1 VSTIKRIVEFIDRHD
16 GLVTALTTIA
26 LVLATVALVCVTS
39 QLATSTKELR
49 NFAEKQDEK
58 LANAN
63 NLSHESYAL
72 TQRPFITIKNVEARY
87 DDIRSYW
94 LFQVIAEN
102 SGNTPTRAMHSFAT
116 YTENADR
123 DPEEVFQSPEADG
136 RRFPGIIGPKAPS
149 SLAGS
154 FVAGIPATYV
164 ADLAT
169 RRKDFYIY
177 GVVHYRDWFSDTS
190 EHI

>member
-1 VSTIKRIVEFIDRHD
+1 
-16 GLVTALTTIA
+16 
-26 LVLATVALVCVTS
+26 
-39 QLATSTKELR
+39 
-49 NFAEKQDEK
+49 
-58 LANAN
+58 
-63 NLSHESYAL
+63 
-72 TQRPFITIKNVEARY
+72 
-87 DDIRSYW
+87 
-94 LFQVIAEN
+94 
-102 SGNTPTRAMHSFAT
+102 MHSFAT

-149 SLAGS
+149 SLADS

-190 EHI
+190 EHITKFCFAGQPVSKNGLVQVGFLPCQYWNCADDDCKTDRAEFEKLRAAHATPQQ